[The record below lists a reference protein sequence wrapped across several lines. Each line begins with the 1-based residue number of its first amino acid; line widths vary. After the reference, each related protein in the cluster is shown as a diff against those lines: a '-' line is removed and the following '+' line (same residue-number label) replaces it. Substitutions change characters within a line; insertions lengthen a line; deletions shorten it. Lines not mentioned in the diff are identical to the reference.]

1 MLNSAFANMLQRE
14 LLLSARKLSDSLH
27 PLWFFI
33 LVVALFPLSLGPD
46 SDQLRELAPGL
57 IWVIALLALML
68 SVDGLFRSDFTDGS
82 LEQLLLGVQPL
93 YFLTLA
99 KLLAHCVITG
109 VPLIIV
115 SPLLALFFGLP
126 AEALPELILSLLLGV
141 PTLIFIG
148 AIGAALTV
156 GFQRGGL
163 LLSLLI
169 MPMYLPVLIFGA
181 SAVQVATA
189 GFAVTGQLSMLAGL
203 LCLACALAP
212 LAVSAALR
220 LHFYY

>member
-1 MLNSAFANMLQRE
+1 MLNSAFATMLQRE
-14 LLLSARKLSDSLH
+14 LLLSVRKLSDSLH

-46 SDQLRELAPGL
+46 SDQLLVLAPGL

-68 SVDGLFRSDFTDGS
+68 SVDGLFRSDFIDGS

-99 KLLAHCVITG
+99 KLLAHCVVTG

-189 GFAVTGQLSMLAGL
+189 GFAVTGQLSILAGL
-203 LCLACALAP
+203 LCLAFGLAP

>member
-1 MLNSAFANMLQRE
+1 MLNSAFTTMLQRE

-46 SDQLRELAPGL
+46 SDQLRVLAPGL
-57 IWVIALLALML
+57 IWVIALLSLML
-68 SVDGLFRSDFTDGS
+68 SVDGLFRNDFTDGS

-99 KLLAHCVITG
+99 KLLAQCVVTG

-189 GFAVTGQLSMLAGL
+189 GFAVTGQLSVLAGL
-203 LCLACALAP
+203 LCLAFGLAP

>member
-1 MLNSAFANMLQRE
+1 MLNSAFATMLQRE
-14 LLLSARKLSDSLH
+14 LLLSFRKLSDSLH

-68 SVDGLFRSDFTDGS
+68 SVDGLFRSDFIDGS

-99 KLLAHCVITG
+99 KLLAHCVVTG

-189 GFAVTGQLSMLAGL
+189 GFAVTGQLAVLAGL
-203 LCLACALAP
+203 LCLAFGLAP

>member
-1 MLNSAFANMLQRE
+1 MLNSAFATMLQRE

-57 IWVIALLALML
+57 IWVIALLSLML

-82 LEQLLLGVQPL
+82 IEQLLLGVQPL

-99 KLLAHCVITG
+99 KLLAHCVVTG

-189 GFAVTGQLSMLAGL
+189 GFAVTGQLSVLAGL
-203 LCLACALAP
+203 LCLAFGLAP

>member
-1 MLNSAFANMLQRE
+1 MLNSAFTTMLQRE

-46 SDQLRELAPGL
+46 SDQLRVLAPGL
-57 IWVIALLALML
+57 IWVIALLSLML
-68 SVDGLFRSDFTDGS
+68 SVDGLFRNDFTDGS

-99 KLLAHCVITG
+99 KLLAQCVVTG

-181 SAVQVATA
+181 SAVQMATA
-189 GFAVTGQLSMLAGL
+189 GFAVTGQLSVLAGL
-203 LCLACALAP
+203 LCLAFSLAP

>member
-1 MLNSAFANMLQRE
+1 MLNSAFATMLQRE

-57 IWVIALLALML
+57 IWVIALLSLML

-82 LEQLLLGVQPL
+82 IEQLLLGVQPL

-99 KLLAHCVITG
+99 KLLAHCVVTG

-181 SAVQVATA
+181 SAVQMATA
-189 GFAVTGQLSMLAGL
+189 GFAVTGQLSVLAGL
-203 LCLACALAP
+203 LCLAFSLAP

>member
-1 MLNSAFANMLQRE
+1 MLNNAFVSMLQRE
-14 LLLSARKLSDSLH
+14 LLLSVRKLSDSLH

-46 SDQLRELAPGL
+46 SEQLRVLAPGL

-68 SVDGLFRSDFTDGS
+68 SVDGLFRNDFVDGS

-99 KLLAHCVITG
+99 KLLAHCVATG

-126 AEALPELILSLLLGV
+126 AEALPELMLSLLLGV

-181 SAVQVATA
+181 SAVQVATD
-189 GFAVTGQLSMLAGL
+189 GFGAAGQLAVLAGL
-203 LCLACALAP
+203 LCFALGLAP